1 MQVEVTFF
9 VPPNKKLVKLLSLIA
24 NALESHKDRDQW
36 PEDLAPS
43 STKPDLLERLAQKL
57 TEKQSQ
63 KFKKILKEH
72 CLSET
77 DVCRKYGTKR
87 IADLT
92 GGDALDIIVKDILP
106 TLKHKPNRSTNQ

>member
-1 MQVEVTFF
+1 MQIEVTFS
-9 VPPNKKLVKLLSLIA
+9 VPPNKNLVKLLSLIET
-24 NALESHKDRDQW
+24 ALESYNDSDQW

-57 TEKQSQ
+57 TENQLLQ
-63 KFKKILKEH
+63 FKKILKDH
-72 CLSET
+72 HLSET

-92 GGDALDIIVKDILP
+92 GSDALDVIVKNIMP
-106 TLKHKPNRSTNQ
+106 TLKSKPNRPTNQ